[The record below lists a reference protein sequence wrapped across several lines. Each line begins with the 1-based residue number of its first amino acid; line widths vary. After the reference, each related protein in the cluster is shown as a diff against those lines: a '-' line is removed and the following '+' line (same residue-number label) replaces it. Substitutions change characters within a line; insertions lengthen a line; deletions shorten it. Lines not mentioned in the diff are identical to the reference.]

1 MNVSTGAEKL
11 NESFVDTASEGRSL
25 ACSSEKNSVPK
36 TTTDVAIMA
45 RSAIERENVCKNS
58 PGTFEETDDMMSF
71 HSPALH
77 VAELSKIERI
87 GVISV
92 LEDCID
98 QLYILG
104 KTNRKT
110 AGHTDGQYRSLKER
124 CMLLYC
130 CKCKMLY
137 VGMLAIRNVFSVS
150 SQTFMQGTYD

>member
-1 MNVSTGAEKL
+1 MNVSTGVQKL

-25 ACSSEKNSVPK
+25 ACSSEKNSAPK
-36 TTTDVAIMA
+36 KPADVTIIA
-45 RSAIERENVCKNS
+45 RSAIERENVCKDS
-58 PGTFEETDDMMSF
+58 PATFEETCDMMSF

-110 AGHTDGQYRSLKER
+110 TGPTDWQYRSLKER

-137 VGMLAIRNVFSVS
+137 AGMLAIRNVSSIS
-150 SQTFMQGTYD
+150 SQTFMQGAYD